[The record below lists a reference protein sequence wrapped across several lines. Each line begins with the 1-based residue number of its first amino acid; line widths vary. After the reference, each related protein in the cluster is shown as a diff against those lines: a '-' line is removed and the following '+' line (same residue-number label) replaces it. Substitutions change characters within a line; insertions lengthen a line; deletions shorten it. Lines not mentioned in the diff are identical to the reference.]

1 MASCADEIDQK
12 YIVEKPKDLAMYDYL
27 NDYAP
32 LKEYVDRAKLPN
44 FKVGAAL
51 DAAEFNNGG
60 LLSMV
65 AKSNFDE
72 IVAGNAMKMA
82 SVVNNEGNMDFGT
95 VQAFVEA
102 AEESGLTVFGH
113 TLAWHSQQP
122 TTWLNSLLADKPDPN
137 WTGEPE
143 GPEAVAFPE
152 GTLYGIDYRKYG
164 AFPFYVMGYT
174 PDFSQGLMMTAKPTD
189 AGWYQYFAADGI
201 DTSAGEE
208 YTVTVYA
215 KASQSATFNVNMG
228 WGWGE
233 GEQASS
239 QITIGTEWGEYSA
252 KFTGVKGD
260 KSNVV
265 MQPGGNSASIDY
277 AWLVVDKTS
286 DAKSPYITANK
297 GGYLKA
303 GVVYPTYTAFENK
316 LSKCDGTVE
325 SSNLIARVHGAGDV
339 NAPIENGA
347 YVVHATAKVA
357 DAWDNQFFITSEY
370 KWTAGEKAYIS
381 FDYKATTDAKAS
393 TQCHAA
399 PGGYIHWQA
408 IGDVNFTTE
417 WQTFTKEFTIPSEC
431 DGKDMQSIAFNLNEF
446 EGANDYMFKN
456 VVWSAGSER
465 HTLVPNYGCEGDD
478 MSGFIVKEDRGA
490 VAEASAANLADDGK
504 GGKCIVVHAGAMVE
518 YAWDSQFWI
527 NTPIAVFDGGEKCK
541 ISFRYKA
548 DKPAKASTQC
558 HADPGAYI
566 HWQAIGD
573 VNFTTEWQ
581 TFVWEGAIPA
591 ECAGKGMHTIAFNL
605 NEFAEANNYYFDDIA
620 WECEELTEEPEVPV
634 APFIPLTAE
643 EKKDTLTWAMDKWI
657 NGMIKATNGKVKAWD
672 LVNEAVS
679 GGGNV
684 GDGYYDLQTANGNDA
699 DFFWQDYLGNIDYV
713 VIAEKAARKAYAE
726 IEGTNPNDLKLFVND
741 YNLESTW
748 DDLKKVKSYVKY
760 WIPEWEKAGA
770 KIDGIGSQMH
780 VSYSENAEAQ
790 AWQENRIVEMF
801 KIMASSGKLVRVSE
815 LDMCYKNANNEELE
829 GELTYE
835 QKQKLAEF
843 YNFIVKAYMENVP
856 AAQQY
861 GITQW
866 CITDAPAAKSWR
878 HKTIGGLWSEDHNTR
893 MPAYAGWAEG
903 LQGKTY
909 TSPVK

>member
-1 MASCADEIDQK
+1 MASCADEIEQK

-51 DAAEFNNGG
+51 DAAEFNKGEI
-60 LLSMV
+60 LSLV

-82 SVVNNEGNMDFGT
+82 SVVDKRGNMDFGT
-95 VQAFVEA
+95 VQAFVDA
-102 AEESGLTVFGH
+102 AEENGLTIFGH

-122 TTWLNSLLADKPDPN
+122 TEWLTSLLKDKPDPDYKPSS
-137 WTGEPE
+137 GEPVVKLLGETDYE
-143 GPEAVAFPE
+143 GVSSFP
-152 GTLYGIDYRKYG
+152 Y
-164 AFPFYVMGYT
+164 YVMGYEPT
-174 PDFSQGLMMTAKPTD
+174 MRDGNLVFVGSGDWIQAFVLDRVTMTTGKLKLKCRLRGTGIASIPAQVRWSWGQDPVSINIKCTEDWQEVEYDVEVPED
-189 AGWYQYFAADGI
+189 A
-201 DTSAGEE
+201 
-208 YTVTVYA
+208 
-215 KASQSATFNVNMG
+215 
-228 WGWGE
+228 E
-233 GEQASS
+233 GEVLA
-239 QITIGTEWGEYSA
+239 
-252 KFTGVKGD
+252 
-260 KSNVV
+260 VV
-265 MQPGGNSASIDY
+265 MQPGGFTGEVEVDKIGLYTVEDGGSSAPIIEETKIGGVDYEGMTAFPYYVMGYEPTMRDNKLVFVGSGDWIQAFVLDRVTMTTGNLKLKCRLRGTGISSIPTQVRWSWGQDPVTVNIKCTEDWQEVEYDVVVPEDAEGEVLAAVMQPGGFTGEVEVDYIELYSVKETMGSAPTRNEDVSILKVDYAGVSAFPYYVMGYEPTMRDDKLVFVGSGDWIQAFVLDRATMTTGNMKLKCRLKGTGIASIPTQVRWSWGQDPVTVNIKCTEDWNEVEY
-277 AWLVVDKTS
+277 DLVVPE
-286 DAKSPYITANK
+286 DAEGEVLA
-297 GGYLKA
+297 
-303 GVVYPTYTAFENK
+303 VVM
-316 LSKCDGTVE
+316 
-325 SSNLIARVHGAGDV
+325 
-339 NAPIENGA
+339 
-347 YVVHATAKVA
+347 
-357 DAWDNQFFITSEY
+357 Q
-370 KWTAGEKAYIS
+370 
-381 FDYKATTDAKAS
+381 
-393 TQCHAA
+393 
-399 PGGYIHWQA
+399 PGG
-408 IGDVNFTTE
+408 FTGE
-417 WQTFTKEFTIPSEC
+417 IEVDYVELIQVVSSE
-431 DGKDMQSIAFNLNEF
+431 I
-446 EGANDYMFKN
+446 
-456 VVWSAGSER
+456 
-465 HTLVPNYGCEGDD
+465 T
-478 MSGFIVKEDRGA
+478 
-490 VAEASAANLADDGK
+490 
-504 GGKCIVVHAGAMVE
+504 
-518 YAWDSQFWI
+518 
-527 NTPIAVFDGGEKCK
+527 
-541 ISFRYKA
+541 
-548 DKPAKASTQC
+548 
-558 HADPGAYI
+558 
-566 HWQAIGD
+566 
-573 VNFTTEWQ
+573 
-581 TFVWEGAIPA
+581 
-591 ECAGKGMHTIAFNL
+591 
-605 NEFAEANNYYFDDIA
+605 
-620 WECEELTEEPEVPV
+620 
-634 APFIPLTAE
+634 PFIPLTPA
-643 EKKDTLTWAMDKWI
+643 EKKEILAEAMDKWI